1 MTDKLI
7 QALRDNNVN
16 EAIAILN
23 HKDTVPTYDDC
34 HAFVI
39 AVERGFTEIVK
50 LFLTNPKV
58 DPSLRDNYCI
68 SISAQ
73 EGREDIVELL
83 LKDPRVNPT
92 ATNNQA
98 IKIAK
103 HFSTFDKPINASQKT
118 YLNIIQLLWND
129 KRVKNTLQK
138 DNIDLYNKLTQQD
151 IKNTIESF

>member
-58 DPSLRDNYCI
+58 DPSLRDNHCI

-73 EGREDIVELL
+73 EGRKEIVELL
-83 LKDPRVNPT
+83 LKDPRVNPSDE
-92 ATNNQA
+92 NNFSICCALNYQH
-98 IKIAK
+98 KEIAK
-103 HFSTFDKPINASQKT
+103 
-118 YLNIIQLLWND
+118 LLWQD
-129 KRVKNTLQK
+129 KRVKNSLKQ
-138 DNIDLYNKLTQQD
+138 DRIDIYNKLIKID
-151 IKNTIESF
+151 IQNKIETF